1 MEDCTI
7 CYQKANNWK
16 VLPCQHKLCKKCYM
30 LLRQATCPYCRR
42 EFIYTKEEQIKRYN
56 INSSNRNY
64 PPTQLRSNN
73 TINLEEY
80 NNYNIVN
87 SRINRNRTRRRR
99 RNLTMKE
106 IQERR
111 RIIKKKCKRKW
122 DKKNRRTMKN
132 NWWNI
137 EVN

>member
-1 MEDCTI
+1 M
-7 CYQKANNWK
+7 K
-16 VLPCQHKLCKKCYM
+16 
-30 LLRQATCPYCRR
+30 LRQATCPYCRR
-42 EFIYTKEEQIKRYN
+42 EFNYTKEEQIKRYN
-56 INSSNRNY
+56 INSSNRSY

-122 DKKNRRTMKN
+122 EKKNRRTMKN